1 MRREL
6 ELYLGKLK
14 EEQDGCIALLA
25 TPKDKSAYGYGEAS
39 GILQGLN
46 RAEKLLEQVMEEV
59 ADDAVK

>member
-6 ELYLGKLK
+6 ELYLRKLK
-14 EEQDGCIALLA
+14 GEQEGCIALLA

-46 RAEKLLEQVMEEV
+46 RAEKLLERVIEEV
-59 ADDAVK
+59 ADDAAE

>member
-6 ELYLGKLK
+6 EIYLSRLK
-14 EEQDGCIALLA
+14 GEQTDCIALLA

-46 RAEKLLEQVMEEV
+46 RAEKLLERVIEEV
-59 ADDAVK
+59 AGDEDK